1 MVTCADTDNPER
13 ASADRGL
20 VSSRNS
26 GKPRVTAAPN
36 PAETPPP
43 LCPVGDEPLAVAG
56 TVGVDAARA
65 AVARRPARDRGG
77 LRVPPR
83 VHPGQ
88 ARNPDRGLPGAGPL
102 PGDERPLA
110 AGTVRAD
117 APRAAVARRPPR
129 PRGAPA
135 DPPP

>member
-56 TVGVDAARA
+56 TVGVEAARA
-65 AVARRPARDRGG
+65 AVARRPARHRVD
-77 LRVPPR
+77 LRVPAR
-83 VHPGQ
+83 VQPGR
-88 ARNPDRGLPGAGPL
+88 ARNLDRGLPGVGHLA
-102 PGDERPLA
+102 GDERLLV
-110 AGTVRAD
+110 AGTVGVE
-117 APRAAVARRPPR
+117 AA
-129 PRGAPA
+129 
-135 DPPP
+135 